1 MKMSK
6 VFIVSFGMVF
16 LSAYSLV
23 NMPAAFGQVQT
34 AGLRIMVIEGEAG
47 VNIVRQNTAVKP
59 VVEVRDRNNLPVAGA
74 VVQFILPSSGPGGT
88 FATGQ
93 KTFSVVTDAVGRAT
107 SSAVRLQGTG
117 AFQIQVNASFQG
129 ETVTTTVGQT
139 NFATAAN
146 AARAGKSV
154 TNSGGT
160 SSSGASTGA
169 TAASTGSTAASTGS
183 TAASTGATAVS
194 TGASAVSGAAGTG
207 LSTLVIS
214 GVAAGVGT
222 VGTVAQSKAST
233 GTDCTV
239 QANTLFSGIDAAE
252 STCQADTSPSQS
264 QCHTALQ
271 SLLDTTGKLCSC
283 IGTAAVFQT
292 ALAQYGLS
300 PADLS
305 ALTAEAKKEG
315 LTLPAACGY

>member
-160 SSSGASTGA
+160 SSSGASTGSSA
-169 TAASTGSTAASTGS
+169 VSTGS
-183 TAASTGATAVS
+183 TAASTGASAVS

>member
-169 TAASTGSTAASTGS
+169 TAASTGSTAASTG
-183 TAASTGATAVS
+183 ASAVS